1 MTFKQKLIFMTLGLV
16 FFSMLVS
23 TAFVSWNVRKQ
34 NAAATDRQLEKTF
47 AMITQDL
54 DDRKVQ
60 TIAFAQK
67 MIPAADLGGNLKFL
81 ADYKGKGEQQFV
93 QQTYAEMMGKLYSS
107 FTGTGYAK
115 AALYD
120 NDMQPVALARANA
133 EETLLVYAYTVGEA
147 FIFRQTKITTADQL
161 RNAVWEKAAAAPADW
176 TTPARDH
183 QPVQAAAEYVLVN
196 GAVGLQAVVPV
207 IADVY
212 NPKTEDL
219 EKKKIGLL
227 AVSGRLTKDLV
238 NRINKFSG
246 AEINVYAGSKLSIGT
261 FRDYP
266 TLDQGLWTSGRQT
279 LSVAGQP
286 VVIGDFEIGDDGYAS
301 GALRLQQKG
310 KPIGAVV
317 ALYSHALA
325 RQNTLQMIQLLGIVA
340 LACIILALPV
350 TMLVAR
356 SITRPV
362 HRVINR
368 LDESANHVTQSSG
381 QINTAS
387 MSLADGAA
395 SQAASLEETSS
406 SLEELSAMTRQNAE
420 NADQANTLIG
430 DTHETVMRAEAFMSE
445 LTQAMQEISAA
456 SDETSAIIKTI
467 DEIAFQ
473 TNLLALNAAVEAAR
487 AGEAGAGF
495 AVVADEVRNL
505 AMRAAEA
512 AKNTSA
518 LIENTS
524 GKIKKEEQLVERTNA
539 AFHEVTE
546 STAKVR
552 DLVHEISEAS
562 NEQAQGISQLNT
574 AVTEI
579 DSITQQNAAT
589 SEESASSAEEMNRR
603 ALEIKHVVDD
613 LMALIGTI
621 SRQGQAPAEPETPAP
636 VEKQTP
642 APNMPVR
649 PLQELKDEDFADF

>member
-1 MTFKQKLIFMTLGLV
+1 MTFKQKLISMALGLV
-16 FFSMLVS
+16 FFSMVVS

-34 NAAATDRQLEKTF
+34 NAASTDRQLEKTF
-47 AMITQDL
+47 AMITHDL

-60 TIAFAQK
+60 SIAFAEK
-67 MIPAADLGGNLKFL
+67 LIPAADLGGNLKFL

-93 QQTYAEMMGKLYSS
+93 QQTYAEMMGKLFSS
-107 FTGTGYAK
+107 FAGTGYSQ

-120 NDMQPVALARANA
+120 NDMQPVALASANA
-133 EETLLVYAYTVGEA
+133 ADMLLVYAYTQGD
-147 FIFRQTKITTADQL
+147 QTFYRRAAITSTDQL
-161 RNAVWEKAAAAPADW
+161 RNAVWEKTEIAPTDW
-176 TTPARDH
+176 KTSANGG
-183 QPVQAAAEYVLVN
+183 QPGQAAAEFVITN
-196 GAVGLQAVVPV
+196 KAVGLQARVPV

-219 EKKKIGLL
+219 ERKTIGLL
-227 AVSGRLTKDLV
+227 AVTGPLTKDLV
-238 NRINKFSG
+238 TRINKFTG
-246 AEINVYAGSKLSIGT
+246 AEVNLYAGSKLSIGSFT
-261 FRDYP
+261 DYA
-266 TLDQGLWTSGRQT
+266 TLDPAIWSAGRRTINVSGR
-279 LSVAGQP
+279 S
-286 VVIGDFEIGDDGYAS
+286 VVIGDLEIGDSGYAS
-301 GALRLQQKG
+301 GTLQLMQKD
-310 KPIGAVV
+310 KPIGAVL
-317 ALYSHALA
+317 ALYSHAVA

-340 LACIILALPV
+340 LACIVLAIPV

-356 SITRPV
+356 SITKPV
-362 HRVINR
+362 HRVIGR
-368 LDESANHVTQSSG
+368 LDKSANYVTYSSS

-387 MSLADGAA
+387 MTLADGAA

-420 NADQANTLIG
+420 NAGQANTLIG
-430 DTHETVMRAEAFMSE
+430 DTHKTVMRTEAFMEE

-505 AMRAAEA
+505 AMRSAEA
-512 AKNTSA
+512 AKNTST

-524 GKIKKEEQLVERTNA
+524 NKIKKEEQLVERTNT

-546 STAKVR
+546 STAKVL

-603 ALEIKHVVDD
+603 ALEIKQVVDD

-621 SRQGQAPAEPETPAP
+621 SRQGQAPAEPETPAL
-636 VEKQTP
+636 VEKRTP

-649 PLQELKDEDFADF
+649 PPEELKDEDFADF

>member
-1 MTFKQKLIFMTLGLV
+1 
-16 FFSMLVS
+16 
-23 TAFVSWNVRKQ
+23 
-34 NAAATDRQLEKTF
+34 
-47 AMITQDL
+47 
-54 DDRKVQ
+54 
-60 TIAFAQK
+60 
-67 MIPAADLGGNLKFL
+67 L
-81 ADYKGKGEQQFV
+81 AV
-93 QQTYAEMMGKLYSS
+93 TGKL
-107 FTGTGYAK
+107 T
-115 AALYD
+115 
-120 NDMQPVALARANA
+120 N
-133 EETLLVYAYTVGEA
+133 
-147 FIFRQTKITTADQL
+147 
-161 RNAVWEKAAAAPADW
+161 
-176 TTPARDH
+176 
-183 QPVQAAAEYVLVN
+183 
-196 GAVGLQAVVPV
+196 
-207 IADVY
+207 
-212 NPKTEDL
+212 
-219 EKKKIGLL
+219 
-227 AVSGRLTKDLV
+227 DLV
-238 NRINKFSG
+238 NRINTFSG
-246 AEINVYAGSKLSIGT
+246 AEINMYAGSNLSVGT

-266 TLDQGLWTSGRQT
+266 TLDPGLWASGRQT
-279 LSVAGQP
+279 LNVAGQP
-286 VVIGDFEIGDDGYAS
+286 VVIGDLEIGDDGFAS
-301 GALRLQQKG
+301 GALQLKQKD
-310 KPIGAVV
+310 KPIGAVL
-317 ALYSHALA
+317 ALYSHAVA

-340 LACIILALPV
+340 LACVILALPV

-368 LDESANHVTQSSG
+368 LDGSANHVTEASS

-420 NADQANTLIG
+420 NAGQANTLIG
-430 DTHETVMRAEAFMSE
+430 DTHETVMRTETFMTE
-445 LTQAMQEISAA
+445 LTQAMQEISTA

-505 AMRAAEA
+505 AMRCAEA
-512 AKNTSA
+512 ARNTSS

-524 GKIKKEEQLVERTNA
+524 NKIKEEELVERTNA

-562 NEQAQGISQLNT
+562 TEQAQGISQLNT

-603 ALEIKHVVDD
+603 ALEIKQVVDD
-613 LMALIGTI
+613 LVVLIGTA
-621 SRQGQAPAEPETPAP
+621 SRKDQAPAKPDAAAP
-636 VEKQTP
+636 VATQ
-642 APNMPVR
+642 APQKKL
-649 PLQELKDEDFADF
+649 PLSPPEELQGDDFTDF

>member
-1 MTFKQKLIFMTLGLV
+1 MTFKQKLTLMALGLV
-16 FFSMLVS
+16 FFSMVVS
-23 TAFVSWNVRKQ
+23 TAVVSWNVRKQ

-47 AMITQDL
+47 AMITHDL
-54 DDRKVQ
+54 DDRKAQ
-60 TIAFAQK
+60 AIAFAEK

-93 QQTYAEMMGKLYSS
+93 QQTYAEMMGKLFSCLA
-107 FTGTGYAK
+107 GTGYSQ

-120 NDMQPVALARANA
+120 NDMRPVAFAKANSA
-133 EETLLVYAYTVGEA
+133 NMLLVYAYTQGDQT
-147 FIFRQTKITTADQL
+147 FYRQSTITTTDQL
-161 RNAVWEKAAAAPADW
+161 RNAVWEKTGTVPADW
-176 TTPARDH
+176 KPTASGG
-183 QPVQAAAEYVLVN
+183 QPGRAAADFVIAN
-196 GAVGLQAVVPV
+196 KTVGLQARVPV

-219 EKKKIGLL
+219 EKKTIGLL
-227 AVSGRLTKDLV
+227 AVTGLLTKDLAI
-238 NRINKFSG
+238 RINKFTG
-246 AEINVYAGSKLSIGT
+246 AEVNVYAGSKLSIGS
-261 FRDYP
+261 FSAYAS
-266 TLDQGLWTSGRQT
+266 LDPVIWSAGRQT
-279 LSVAGQP
+279 LIVAGRS
-286 VVIGDFEIGDDGYAS
+286 VVIGDLEIGSSGYAS
-301 GALRLQQKG
+301 GALKLMQKD
-310 KPIGAVV
+310 KPIGAVL
-317 ALYSHALA
+317 AFYSHEVA
-325 RQNTLQMIQLLGIVA
+325 RQNTLQMIQLLGVVA
-340 LACIILALPV
+340 LACIILAIPV

-362 HRVINR
+362 HRVIGR
-368 LDESANHVTQSSG
+368 LDESANHVTCSSS

-387 MSLADGAA
+387 MTLADGAA

-420 NADQANTLIG
+420 NAAQANTLIG
-430 DTHETVMRAEAFMSE
+430 DTHTTVMRTEEFMDE

-505 AMRAAEA
+505 AMRSAEA
-512 AKNTSA
+512 AKNTST

-524 GKIKKEEQLVERTNA
+524 SKIKKEEELVERTNA

-552 DLVHEISEAS
+552 DLVQEISEAS

-579 DSITQQNAAT
+579 DNITQQNAAT
-589 SEESASSAEEMNRR
+589 SEESASSAAAMNQR
-603 ALEIKHVVDD
+603 AIEIKQVVGD
-613 LMALIGTI
+613 LMSLIGTV
-621 SRQGQAPAEPETPAP
+621 SRQDQSPVEPDTPAS
-636 VEKQTP
+636 VVKETS
-642 APNMPVR
+642 APKMTVR
-649 PLQELKDEDFADF
+649 PLEELKDGDFADF